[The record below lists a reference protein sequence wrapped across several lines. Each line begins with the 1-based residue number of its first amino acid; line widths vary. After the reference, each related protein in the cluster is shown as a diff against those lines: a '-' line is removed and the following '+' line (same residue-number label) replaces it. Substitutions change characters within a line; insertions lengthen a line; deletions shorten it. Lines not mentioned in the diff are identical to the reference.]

1 MKIAFLYTFL
11 ILFSFGYS
19 QPIFEP
25 IGAKAW
31 AMGGSNT
38 AETNV
43 FSTNNNIATLTEIQK
58 IEIGIY
64 NQLRFGLKN
73 LNLINTSVALPNKWI
88 NIGIAANHYGY
99 EKFNQQKITLG
110 FAKKLNNNFS
120 LGVNLNYLA
129 LNIAEQENTYAFT
142 ADVGSFY
149 KINKQ
154 LQIGFFLSNITQ
166 SKYSNNTYGKVPNL
180 AKFGVNYSINTK
192 LFLLTD
198 IEKIFDYDLV
208 IRSGLS
214 YDIHQNF
221 GLQIGYTSNPNYFTC
236 GFTAKFKQFDF
247 NCATSLHSYL
257 GFTPHVGLIFH
268 AD

>member
-1 MKIAFLYTFL
+1 MKIAFLFTFL
-11 ILFSFGYS
+11 ILSLLGYT

-31 AMGGSNT
+31 AMGGSSA

-43 FSTNNNIATLTEIQK
+43 FSTSNNIAALTDVQK
-58 IEIGIY
+58 IEAGIY

-73 LNLINTSVALPNKWI
+73 LNVINTSLALPTKWT
-88 NIGIAANHYGY
+88 NVGLSTTHYGY
-99 EKFNQQKITLG
+99 EKFNQQKISLG

-120 LGVNLNYLA
+120 VGVNLNYIA

-154 LQIGFFLSNITQ
+154 LQIGFYLSNITQ
-166 SKYSNNTYGKVPNL
+166 SKYSNSTYGKIPNL
-180 AKFGVNYSINTK
+180 ARFGVKYNINTK
-192 LFLLTD
+192 LFLLAD
-198 IEKIFDYDLV
+198 MEKTFDYDLV

-221 GLQIGYTSNPNYFTC
+221 GLQVGYANNPNYFTC
-236 GFTAKFKQFDF
+236 GFSARFKQFDL

-268 AD
+268 AN